1 VILRNYLGLSAI
13 LLFIASLTGCA
24 QYDIPPN
31 RDPCGGALTDSE
43 ACLYDYDAKG
53 LWYVL
58 LVRQDGLLAAAHR
71 HAPGTHLFVLP
82 EGDLLFHSRC
92 SGRGEVIDVT
102 GRTFALKDGTVL
114 LSEGGGK
121 GPRIAQLPIA
131 APRCDPADAEDM
143 ARALYDVSRDGRV
156 AAFLSPEA
164 RLRIQAAWQ
173 AAKKRKADAN
183 KAPAVDAGRHSR

>member
-1 VILRNYLGLSAI
+1 MKGRNSFGPVAVLLLLS
-13 LLFIASLTGCA
+13 SLTGCA

-43 ACLYDYDAKG
+43 ACLYDYDPGG

-58 LVRQDGLLAAAHR
+58 LVRQDGLLAAAH
-71 HAPGTHLFVLP
+71 HHSPGTHLFVLP

-92 SGRGEVIDVT
+92 SGRGEVIDVM
-102 GRTFALKDGTVL
+102 GRTFAFKNGTVL
-114 LSEGGGK
+114 LYESGGK
-121 GPRIAQLPIA
+121 EPRIAQLPIA
-131 APRCDPADAEDM
+131 APRCEPTDAEDM
-143 ARALYDVSRDGRV
+143 ARALYDISRDARV

-183 KAPAVDAGRHSR
+183 KTSAVDAGRHSR